1 MTFRNTP
8 PHPSALDFDAEADE
22 KARIGIASILSQTS
36 LGNSHIVTARDLDRG
51 IRYSTLPIH
60 DAEGTYL
67 SDVKILRDT
76 FAQGRFA
83 TISTVALPTKDPN
96 KFRIAAA
103 KRPRPADSYSAAELF
118 QLSSATQSPK
128 RAHSLDAERIRQ
140 CQISRTIFENEQQA
154 ARGLLVAI
162 EKERKI
168 QADPE
173 KDIYYRLTHGE
184 HAYDHRMAQ
193 PLMIGKDVI
202 LYELIGDIQDVLAN
216 IEDPDVRINATLA
229 DMYHDAV
236 ESLSRQEL
244 LDVML
249 TVAQFLA
256 WIHRHRY
263 MYNDL
268 QGSNI
273 IVRPPRG
280 RVVDFDSI
288 VHYDTPLRPSDIWVA
303 SIDISNDSLIREA
316 RETHDLLDIPNKVAF
331 GNFLAQGLQKKSL
344 GKGNPIEETALWVL
358 AKDLQEAYFHRAPTN
373 PAGAINKQYH
383 SWLDIVSILSGGRQ
397 FKALRSDILTQKR
410 KQ

>member
-1 MTFRNTP
+1 
-8 PHPSALDFDAEADE
+8 
-22 KARIGIASILSQTS
+22 
-36 LGNSHIVTARDLDRG
+36 
-51 IRYSTLPIH
+51 
-60 DAEGTYL
+60 
-67 SDVKILRDT
+67 
-76 FAQGRFA
+76 
-83 TISTVALPTKDPN
+83 
-96 KFRIAAA
+96 
-103 KRPRPADSYSAAELF
+103 
-118 QLSSATQSPK
+118 
-128 RAHSLDAERIRQ
+128 
-140 CQISRTIFENEQQA
+140 
-154 ARGLLVAI
+154 
-162 EKERKI
+162 
-168 QADPE
+168 
-173 KDIYYRLTHGE
+173 
-184 HAYDHRMAQ
+184 
-193 PLMIGKDVI
+193 
-202 LYELIGDIQDVLAN
+202 
-216 IEDPDVRINATLA
+216 
-229 DMYHDAV
+229 
-236 ESLSRQEL
+236 
-244 LDVML
+244 ML

-358 AKDLQEAYFHRAPTN
+358 AKDLQEAFFHRAPTN
-373 PAGAINKQYH
+373 PAGDINKQYH

-397 FKALRSDILTQKR
+397 FKALRSDILAQKR